1 MKLSKEKFTSNYIV
15 VTLMIIALNLLIDLG
30 WISVLYL
37 IVSFVCVLV
46 FKIKIEV
53 IYNLYLLLILIKCGV
68 EIWQNF

>member
-1 MKLSKEKFTSNYIV
+1 MKLNKEKFISNYIV

-68 EIWQNF
+68 EMWQNF

>member
-1 MKLSKEKFTSNYIV
+1 MKLNKEKFTSNYIV

>member
-1 MKLSKEKFTSNYIV
+1 MKLNKEKFISNYIV